1 MEPSSSLPR
10 ELRTAI
16 IHRLELPQGRFERRI
31 RLPSGRYESVTV
43 AVVDGCFTVT
53 LKKAETRRG

>member
-1 MEPSSSLPR
+1 MEPSSSSPR